1 LGCGETGAEPMDIIE
16 RKRTLKM
23 INAEEI
29 KPIAEWE
36 SLYPDLWML
45 IEITRADQWEVYEG
59 KLIAT
64 AIDPMELVE
73 IGKNCDERGM
83 KTLETRGDYSEPQ
96 PAFVG

>member
-1 LGCGETGAEPMDIIE
+1 MDIID
-16 RKRTLKM
+16 RNPTLQIVK
-23 INAEEI
+23 AEEI

-64 AIDPMELVE
+64 AIDPMELVN
-73 IGKNCDERGM
+73 IGRSYDERGI